1 MNDQEV
7 QKLMDELREWGDA
20 TFGDRQNPI
29 GIAAHLVREA
39 KELHEAILRS
49 DSVNDWMELADCF
62 ILLLEVAS
70 HLGVDVNK
78 LVWLARKKLEVNK
91 RRKWGKPEADGSVQ
105 HIEA

>member
-20 TFGDRQNPI
+20 TFGDKQNPS

-39 KELHEAILRS
+39 KELHDAILRS
-49 DSVNDWMELADCF
+49 DSGNDWMELADCF

-70 HLGVDVNK
+70 HLGVDVFT
-78 LVWLARKKLEVNK
+78 LVCLARRKFEVNK
-91 RRKWGKPEADGSVQ
+91 RRKWGEPEADGSVQ
-105 HIEA
+105 HIQ